1 VKKFTKVTSKA
12 IPLPI
17 KDVDTDQ
24 IIPAQYLTSI
34 SSDGYGKN
42 LFKRLREESP
52 DFPMNQPRFAG
63 SKILIADHNFGCG
76 SSREHAVWALMG
88 AGIEVMI
95 GKSFADIFTGNSAN
109 NGFLLITLPSATVDE
124 LLKAATE
131 SDLELSVDLES
142 QEVKTSDNRVFKF
155 DYDPFRK
162 HCLINGLDDI
172 DYILSEKPSIDDY
185 RKSQAD
191 KRFFSTVAND
201 QN

>member
-1 VKKFTKVTSKA
+1 VKKFTQVKSKA

-42 LFKRLREESP
+42 LFKRLREESA
-52 DFPMNQPRFAG
+52 DFPMNQPRFTGA
-63 SKILIADHNFGCG
+63 KILIADHNFGCG

-109 NGFLLITLPSATVDE
+109 NGFLLITLPSDTVDM
-124 LLKAATE
+124 LLKTAAET
-131 SDLELSVDLES
+131 DLELTVDLVS
-142 QEVKTSDNRVFKF
+142 QEVRTAEGSVFKF

-172 DYILSEKPSIDDY
+172 DYILSEKSSIDSY
-185 RKSQAD
+185 RNKQAD
-191 KRFFSTVAND
+191 KRFFSTVANE

>member
-1 VKKFTKVTSKA
+1 MKKFTAVKSKA

-34 SSDGYGKN
+34 SSEGYGQN
-42 LFKRLREESP
+42 LFKRLRAESP
-52 DFPMNQPRFAG
+52 DFPMNLPKYAG
-63 SKILIADHNFGCG
+63 AKILIADHNFGCG

-95 GKSFADIFTGNSAN
+95 GKSFADIFNGNSAN
-109 NGFLLITLPSATVDE
+109 NGFLLVVLPEDVVDSM
-124 LLKAATE
+124 LKAAAET
-131 SDLELSVDLES
+131 DFELTVDLEK
-142 QEVKTSDNRVFKF
+142 QEVRTADNKVYKF

-172 DYILSEKPSIDDY
+172 DYILSEQASIEAF
-185 RKSQAD
+185 RTQQAD
-191 KRFFSTVAND
+191 KRFFSTVENG
-201 QN
+201 

>member
-1 VKKFTKVTSKA
+1 MKKFTAVKSKA

-34 SSDGYGKN
+34 SSEGYGHN
-42 LFKRLREESP
+42 LFKRLRAESP
-52 DFPMNQPRFAG
+52 DFPMNLPKYAG
-63 SKILIADHNFGCG
+63 AKILIADHNFGCG

-95 GKSFADIFTGNSAN
+95 GKSFADIFNGNSAN
-109 NGFLLITLPSATVDE
+109 NGFLLVVLPEDVVDSM
-124 LLKAATE
+124 LKAAAET
-131 SDLELSVDLES
+131 DFELTVDLEK
-142 QEVKTSDNRVFKF
+142 QEVRTADNKVYKF

-172 DYILSEKPSIDDY
+172 DYILSEQASIEAF
-185 RKSQAD
+185 RAQQAD
-191 KRFFSTVAND
+191 KRFFSTVENG
-201 QN
+201 

>member
-1 VKKFTKVTSKA
+1 MKKFTQVKSKA

-42 LFKRLREESP
+42 LFKRLREESA
-52 DFPMNQPRFAG
+52 DFPMNQPRFTGA
-63 SKILIADHNFGCG
+63 KILIADHNFGCG

-109 NGFLLITLPSATVDE
+109 NGFLLITLPSDTVDM
-124 LLKAATE
+124 LLKTAAET
-131 SDLELSVDLES
+131 DLELTVDLVS
-142 QEVKTSDNRVFKF
+142 QEVRTAEGSVFKF

-172 DYILSEKPSIDDY
+172 DYILSEKSSIDSY
-185 RKSQAD
+185 RNKQAD
-191 KRFFSTVAND
+191 KRFFSTVANE

>member
-1 VKKFTKVTSKA
+1 MKKFTKVISKA

-24 IIPAQYLTSI
+24 IIPAQFLTSI

-42 LFKRLREESP
+42 LFKRLKEESP
-52 DFPMNQPRFAG
+52 DFPMNQPRYVG
-63 SKILIADHNFGCG
+63 EKILIADHNFGCG

-109 NGFLLITLPSATVDE
+109 NGFLLVTLPSDTVDA
-124 LLKAATE
+124 LLKAAAET
-131 SDLELSVDLES
+131 DLELTIDLDS
-142 QEVKTSDNRVFKF
+142 QEVRTSDNQIFKF

-172 DYILSEKPSIDDY
+172 DYILSEKASIDSY
-185 RKSQAD
+185 RTAQAD
-191 KRFFSTVAND
+191 RRFFSTVAND

>member
-1 VKKFTKVTSKA
+1 MKKFTKVISKA

-24 IIPAQYLTSI
+24 IIPAQFLTSI

-42 LFKRLREESP
+42 LFKRLKEESP
-52 DFPMNQPRFAG
+52 DFPMNQPRYVGA
-63 SKILIADHNFGCG
+63 KILIADHNFGCG

-109 NGFLLITLPSATVDE
+109 NGFLLVTLPSDTVDA
-124 LLKAATE
+124 LLKAAAET
-131 SDLELSVDLES
+131 DLELTIDLDS
-142 QEVKTSDNRVFKF
+142 QEVRTSDNQIFKF

-172 DYILSEKPSIDDY
+172 DYILSEKASIDSY
-185 RKSQAD
+185 RTAQAD
-191 KRFFSTVAND
+191 RRFFSTVAND

>member
-1 VKKFTKVTSKA
+1 MKKFTKVISKA

-42 LFKRLREESP
+42 LFKRLREESA
-52 DFPMNQPRFAG
+52 DFPMNQTRFAG
-63 SKILIADHNFGCG
+63 AKILVADHNFGCG

-109 NGFLLITLPSATVDE
+109 NGFLLVTLPSDTVDY
-124 LLKAATE
+124 LLKTAAE
-131 SDLELSVDLES
+131 KDLELTVDLEA
-142 QEVKTSDNRVFKF
+142 QEVRAPDNQVFKF

-172 DYILSEKPSIDDY
+172 DYILSEKVSIDGY
-185 RKSQAD
+185 RKSTAD
-191 KRFFSTVAND
+191 KRFFSTVADD